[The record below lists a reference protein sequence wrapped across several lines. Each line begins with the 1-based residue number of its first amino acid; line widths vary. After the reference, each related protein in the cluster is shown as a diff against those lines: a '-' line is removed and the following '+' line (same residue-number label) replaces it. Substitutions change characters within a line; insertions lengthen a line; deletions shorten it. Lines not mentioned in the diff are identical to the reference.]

1 MAAKLDSLYL
11 RVALGLP
18 RSDGAAVLKRRLEV
32 DRAWSFALSLW
43 DWFAEKHPEG
53 EVAGPECAYLIAEGS
68 GWTGD
73 PDKFCA
79 AMVAAGYLASV
90 PEGFRVRGWAE
101 WAGYHFNV
109 RAKAKAK
116 KKAQR
121 ARQSPE
127 RPGDVPGTGG
137 GQNTE
142 KGTSD
147 GDSPRDPS
155 PISDLSSVSSEGV
168 QGEAAPRRRSGLAS
182 PFPPGQD
189 PSPNI
194 TAVLAALFDHGVID
208 AAPPSARAEG
218 RVEAVI
224 GKVGVTLAV
233 DRLRTVYADP
243 KAPRP
248 LTYHLD
254 AIQGLKPK
262 PAKGDDRG
270 RPDLSTMDYSRPPE
284 F

>member
-1 MAAKLDSLYL
+1 MAAELDSLYL

-53 EVAGPECAYLIAEGS
+53 EIAGPECAYLIAEGS

-127 RPGDVPGTGG
+127 RPGDVPGTGEGQGTENKPSG
-137 GQNTE
+137 GDCP
-142 KGTSD
+142 G
-147 GDSPRDPS
+147 DPS
-155 PISDLSSVSSEGV
+155 PISSLSSVSSEGV
-168 QGEAAPRRRSGLAS
+168 QGETAPKRRRSGLAS

-189 PSPNI
+189 PNPN
-194 TAVLAALFDHGVID
+194 TSAVLAALFDLGILR
-208 AAPPSARAEG
+208 ASPPSAKSER

-224 GKVGVTLAV
+224 ASVGPDVAV
-233 DRLRTVYADP
+233 ERLRVVYADP
-243 KAPRP
+243 TSAGP

-254 AIQGLKPK
+254 AIQGLTPK
-262 PAKGDDRG
+262 AANDRG
-270 RPDLSTMDYSRPPE
+270 RQPVGQDFTQQPKW
-284 F
+284 